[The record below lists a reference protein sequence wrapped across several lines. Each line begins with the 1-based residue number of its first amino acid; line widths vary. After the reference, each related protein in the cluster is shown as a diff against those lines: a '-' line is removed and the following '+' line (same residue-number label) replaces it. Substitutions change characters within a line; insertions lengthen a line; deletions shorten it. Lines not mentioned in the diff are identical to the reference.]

1 MNKHKGIAPITG
13 PMPLHFPV
21 AASGHQYS
29 SRRIC
34 FWNGNRFLCIPEVDF

>member
-29 SRRIC
+29 SRRISWIVNT
-34 FWNGNRFLCIPEVDF
+34 FSDKFF